1 MVAMVVQEVEVKDQ
15 IELKRM
21 EGVVMMPIT
30 NIAMLLVVEQKVVK
44 EAKVDMVVTME
55 GLAIGEVEI
64 QVPQYQV
71 VVIHMFLQEEQ

>member
-1 MVAMVVQEVEVKDQ
+1 MVQEVEVKDQ

-21 EGVVMMPIT
+21 EGVVIMPIT

-71 VVIHMFLQEEQ
+71 IVIPMFLQEEQ

>member
-1 MVAMVVQEVEVKDQ
+1 MQEVEVKDQ

-71 VVIHMFLQEEQ
+71 IVIPMFLQEEQ

>member
-21 EGVVMMPIT
+21 EGVVIMPIT

-71 VVIHMFLQEEQ
+71 IVIPMFLQEEQ